1 MYSFRTFNRRA
12 LRGFAL
18 LIFLTLAASPALATR
33 VSCISSSA
41 AFADEL
47 NATGI
52 YLEDF
57 EIHLTEGTF
66 KVGQGTVYENL
77 KILGG
82 YSYPDCFSR
91 SLVPGK
97 TVITSITGTPSD
109 YVRLDTDNSSTLTID
124 AITFTAPFTTGI
136 FGEFGAAGTITISRS
151 VFTGIGG
158 GQFSPLFVGWFPE
171 DGASN
176 LDLRIVDSLFVDNSV
191 TTPCVID
198 LSSSWGGASFT
209 LINNT
214 VMNNPNATQG
224 GVCVTTYSSADF
236 PAYTVLLAH
245 DNIFYGNTN
254 GGVDVYANTS
264 YLELVDNIIHTQDT
278 PPPYNFPTVGTRTAN
293 PQLDANYK
301 PLSSPTSPT
310 INTGEYDT
318 GDTTPTDLDGGPRI
332 IGSRVDRGAYESA
345 IDDAFLLSVT
355 NANDHGT
362 GSLRDAL
369 NSANQ
374 NAADGAHFISFDIGT
389 GCGPHVIE
397 LETPLPQITST
408 MIISGV
414 SQPGASENTLDVG
427 DDATLCIILDG
438 NANHIADGIYVPA
451 SAPVG
456 TQLILYDI
464 AFGTF
469 THSAVGIYGGT
480 GHSIK
485 GLHIGGNVGGFDLFP
500 AANGIVVGPGVSGVS
515 IGGHYPSNRNVV
527 GSAQNDGIVLTGP
540 NASNAA
546 AHGNTIVNN
555 YVGVGWNKTNSVYVN
570 RGNTLNGIHVAG
582 YNNTISDNLVGYN
595 GYGIT
600 LGGANAHDNTVTGNA
615 VGEDAL
621 GAAIGNNAGVLIDQ
635 SAHDNSIQ
643 ANTIASNFYGVWAKS
658 GLGNSIRKNNIK
670 NNGYIGIDL
679 GGDGVTPNDN
689 DDAVGAQLLPNR
701 ELNFPVIGLATG
713 VAHDGVVTGGLTTTG
728 GDYIIDVYSTPS
740 CNADNR
746 QGARWLGSRKIT
758 RASAGGL
765 PTPFRVPF
773 TLQAPLSIA
782 FGAAITVTATDAAG
796 NSFPGN
802 TSEFSACVS
811 YTNDRIFANGFN

>member
-12 LRGFAL
+12 FRGVAL
-18 LIFLTLAASPALATR
+18 LIIFTLAASPALATR

-47 NATGI
+47 NATSI

-82 YSYPDCFSR
+82 YSYPDCLSR

-124 AITFTAPFTTGI
+124 SITFTAPFTTGI
-136 FGEFGAAGTITISRS
+136 FGEFGSAGPITLSRS
-151 VFTGIGG
+151 VFTGISG
-158 GQFSPLFVGWFPE
+158 GQYPPLFVGWFPE

-293 PQLDANYK
+293 PQLDANYR

-310 INTGEYDT
+310 INTGEYET
-318 GDTTPTDLDGGPRI
+318 GDTTPTDLNGGPRLV
-332 IGSRVDRGAYESA
+332 GSRVDRGAYESNVN
-345 IDDAFLLSVT
+345 DATFLQVS
-355 NANDHGT
+355 NANDHGL
-362 GSLRDAL
+362 GSLREAI

-374 NAADGAHFISFDIGT
+374 NAAAGLHIIQFAIGST
-389 GCGPHVIE
+389 CGPHVIQ
-397 LETPLPQITST
+397 LETPLPQINS
-408 MIISGV
+408 ILFIEGF
-414 SQPGASENTLDVG
+414 SQTGSNPNTLDTG
-427 DDATLCIILDG
+427 DDATQCIILDG

-451 SAPVG
+451 SAPASTLMSLSG
-456 TQLILYDI
+456 I

-469 THSAVGIYGGT
+469 THSAVSLYGGS
-480 GHSIK
+480 GHILQ
-485 GLHIGGNVGGFDLFP
+485 GLHIGGIVGGFDLFP
-500 AANGIVVGPGVSGVS
+500 AGNGIVVGPGVSNVV
-515 IGGHYPSNRNVV
+515 IGGSDKGQRNVV
-527 GSAQNDGIVLTGP
+527 GIAQNDGIVLTGP
-540 NASNAA
+540 NASSGA

-570 RGNTLNGIHVAG
+570 RGNSLAGIHVAG
-582 YNNTISDNLVGYN
+582 HDNTIKDNLVGYN
-595 GYGIT
+595 GYGIKLDGT
-600 LGGANAHDNTVTGNA
+600 TAQGNTVTDNA
-615 VGEDAL
+615 VGADAAGTAL
-621 GAAIGNNAGVLIDQ
+621 GNSYGVLIDQ
-635 SAHDNSIQ
+635 GAHDNSIQ
-643 ANTIASNFYGVWAKS
+643 SNTVADNSYGVRANS
-658 GLGNSIRKNNIK
+658 GLGNTIRKNSIK
-670 NNGYIGIDL
+670 SNTYIGIDL
-679 GGDGVTPNDN
+679 AGDGITPNDN
-689 DDAVGAQLLPNR
+689 DNAVGAQLLPNR

-713 VAHDGVVTGGLTTTG
+713 VAHDGVVNGQLTTTG

-740 CNADNR
+740 CAADNR

-758 RASAGGL
+758 RAAAGGL
-765 PTPFRVPF
+765 PTPFHVPF
-773 TLQAPLSIA
+773 TLHAPESIA

-811 YTNDRIFANGFN
+811 YSNDRIFADGFN